1 MVPPQL
7 VVDYYFFPGRGVSR
21 SERKDRGRK
30 GIKKDTFP
38 RKHSPRTRLQKK
50 TNNAQ
55 SEVHAR
61 FDAQRVVH
69 QRQGLEPSHEPP
81 RVAAVVAHGEELPPA
96 DVTEEA
102 LQSQV
107 AVCGQGEAVD
117 GVGERAEKGEASER
131 EGRRKRGRRGEG
143 PSSSARGVAEKAL
156 FCSLTLFFL
165 LQHCAALLFLSVLR
179 VTSVST
185 RHSARFRSERKAEGN
200 VGEAGSSP
208 IER

>member
-1 MVPPQL
+1 MRSSRESWWRAVPSLTMVPPQL

-117 GVGERAEKGEASER
+117 GVGGEERVLERGGEG
-131 EGRRKRGRRGEG
+131 EGRERRGE
-143 PSSSARGVAEKAL
+143 
-156 FCSLTLFFL
+156 
-165 LQHCAALLFLSVLR
+165 
-179 VTSVST
+179 
-185 RHSARFRSERKAEGN
+185 
-200 VGEAGSSP
+200 
-208 IER
+208 

>member
-1 MVPPQL
+1 MRSSRESWWRAVPSLTMVPPQL
-7 VVDYYFFPGRGVSR
+7 VVDYYFFSGARRVEVREKGSR
-21 SERKDRGRK
+21 AEGDKK
-30 GIKKDTFP
+30 GHVR

-117 GVGERAEKGEASER
+117 GVGGEERVLKRGGGGRGPRKERRVSER
-131 EGRRKRGRRGEG
+131 EENEGGEERGLPAQPAASQRKLCSV
-143 PSSSARGVAEKAL
+143 PSL
-156 FCSLTLFFL
+156 FFFFCSPVQLFNFS
-165 LQHCAALLFLSVLR
+165 LF
-179 VTSVST
+179 
-185 RHSARFRSERKAEGN
+185 SA
-200 VGEAGSSP
+200 
-208 IER
+208 